1 MARSKQHPLIAAMIN
16 ELPKK
21 GESWPAEQKA
31 AWLKLMAMALDTVYG
46 GQPFGGDPL
55 QPYKTVKS
63 NDLPH
68 RFVIDAKGY
77 AKNAQGK
84 RILPKDVGSTP
95 IFDMRGELGD
105 MREIVWADD
114 SKGLNGADIVITA

>member
-1 MARSKQHPLIAAMIN
+1 MARSRQNQLVAAMIAM
-16 ELPKK
+16 LPKQ
-21 GESWPAEQKA
+21 GEAWPVDQKN
-31 AWLKLMAMALDTVYG
+31 AWLKLMAGVLDTVYG
-46 GQPFGGDPL
+46 GEAAQQFGAVTP
-55 QPYKTVKS
+55 S
-63 NDLPH
+63 ANLPH
-68 RFVIDAKGY
+68 RFVIDGKGY

-84 RILPKDVGSTP
+84 RILPKDVGTTP